1 MEPVMI
7 EEKNKGL
14 NREKIIEQLNWRYA
28 VKKFDAGRRIP
39 DEDWNV
45 LEHSLILAPS
55 SYGLQPYKFI
65 VVTDENLKREL
76 TPAAYGQ
83 TQIADCSHLVVV
95 AYKKVLTDADV
106 EHYVDRIVEVR
117 NAPRESFKDYEQTM
131 KATAQKAVHE
141 GTIETWN
148 SRQAYLALGFL
159 LETAALLEIDA
170 CPMEG
175 FNPAEFN
182 RILGLEEDYSAVV
195 LCPLGYR
202 DRENDW
208 LANLPK
214 VRFTKEE
221 LIDRR

>member
-1 MEPVMI
+1 MS
-7 EEKNKGL
+7 EEKNIEL
-14 NREKIIEQLNWRYA
+14 NREKILEQLNWRYA
-28 VKKFDAGRRIP
+28 VKKFDSTKKVS
-39 DEDWNV
+39 DEDWNI

-55 SYGLQPYKFI
+55 SYGLQPFKFI
-65 VVTDENLKREL
+65 VVTDENLKKEL

-83 TQIADCSHLVVV
+83 TQIADCSHLVVI

-106 EHYVDRIVEVR
+106 DHFVDRIVEVR
-117 NAPRESFKDYEQTM
+117 NMPREAMKDYEDTM
-131 KATAQKAVHE
+131 KASARKAIHD

-182 RILGLEEDYSAVV
+182 RILGLEDYSAVA
-195 LCPLGYR
+195 LCPVGYR
-202 DRENDW
+202 ERENDW

-214 VRFTKEE
+214 VRFLKEE

>member
-1 MEPVMI
+1 MS
-7 EEKNKGL
+7 EEKNREL
-14 NREKIIEQLNWRYA
+14 NREKILEQLNWRYA
-28 VKKFDAGRRIP
+28 VKKIDSTKRVSN
-39 DEDWNV
+39 EDWNI
-45 LEHSLILAPS
+45 LEQSLILAPS
-55 SYGLQPYKFI
+55 SYGLQPYKFV
-65 VVTDENLKREL
+65 VVTDENLKKEL

-106 EHYVDRIVEVR
+106 EHFVDRIVEVR
-117 NAPRESFKDYEQTM
+117 NAPRKSFKDYEQTM
-131 KATAQKAVHE
+131 KASAQKAIDE
-141 GTIETWN
+141 GYIETWN

-175 FNPAEFN
+175 FNPVEFN
-182 RILGLEEDYSAVV
+182 RILELEDYSSVALCAV
-195 LCPLGYR
+195 GYR

-214 VRFTKEE
+214 VRFLKEE